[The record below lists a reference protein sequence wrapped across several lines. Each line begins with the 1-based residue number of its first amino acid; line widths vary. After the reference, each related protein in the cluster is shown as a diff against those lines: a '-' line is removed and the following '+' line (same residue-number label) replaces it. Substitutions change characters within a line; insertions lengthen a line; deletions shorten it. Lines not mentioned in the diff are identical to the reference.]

1 MKAWVCYLKTN
12 PHDHAIFG
20 VKVRELIE
28 LARAAGFEVVGETI
42 QLRLRPD
49 SRYLLGR
56 GKIAELRGLMKHGGA
71 EVAIFYDVLTS
82 SQKHN
87 ITIRLGK
94 EVIDRYDLTL
104 RIFESACSDRL
115 SKLQI
120 RLASLEKA
128 IPYEKLGASL
138 MFRRGRE
145 HPGPMSMGEY
155 AFHNTVAN
163 FYKMKSSVK
172 REIEAKRSEKLAQLK
187 KRKKLNIPTVCLAG
201 YYNAGKTSL
210 FNALTGLKRE
220 VRPTPFTTL
229 ASKYC
234 KADSPG
240 VPIMLVDTIGF
251 AMDLDPRL
259 IASFS
264 PTLDDIRLADIVL
277 LVVDMSDELAL
288 LRLRVKTCA
297 DTLASLGV
305 GNGRVLV
312 AANKIDKLNPDE
324 TEGKLTVIRQE
335 LGTCPVALISVK
347 DRKGIAELAQEIAD
361 RAGEI
366 RPKHL
371 VEAS

>member
-1 MKAWVCYLKTN
+1 MKAWICYLKTN
-12 PHDHAIFG
+12 PHDHVVFG
-20 VKVRELIE
+20 VKVRELTE

-42 QLRLRPD
+42 QLRSRPD

-56 GKIAELRGLMKHGGA
+56 GKIAEIRGLMKHRGA

-87 ITIRLGK
+87 ITTRLGK

-104 RIFESACSDRL
+104 RIFELASSDRL

-128 IPYEKLGASL
+128 IPYEKLRASL

-163 FYKMKSSVK
+163 LYKAKSSVN
-172 REIEAKRSEKLAQLK
+172 RQIEAKRSEKLAQLK
-187 KRKKLNIPTVCLAG
+187 KRKKLNIPTACLAG

-210 FNALTGLKRE
+210 FNALTGLNRE
-220 VRPTPFTTL
+220 VKSTPFTTL
-229 ASKYC
+229 ASKYYR
-234 KADSPG
+234 ADNPG
-240 VPIMLVDTIGF
+240 IPIMLVDTIGF

-264 PTLDDIRLADIVL
+264 LTLDDIRLADVVL

-288 LRLRVKTCA
+288 LKLRVKTCA
-297 DTLASLGV
+297 QTLASLGV
-305 GNGRVLV
+305 ANGRLLV
-312 AANKIDKLNPDE
+312 AANKMDKVSRDEIEARLN
-324 TEGKLTVIRQE
+324 VIREE
-335 LGTCPVALISVK
+335 LGSCPVVLVSA
-347 DRKGIAELAQEIAD
+347 RQRTGIAELAQEIAD
-361 RAGEI
+361 RAEGT
-366 RPKHL
+366 RPRL
-371 VEAS
+371 PIEA

>member
-1 MKAWVCYLKTN
+1 MKTN
-12 PHDHAIFG
+12 PHDHEVFK
-20 VKVRELIE
+20 VKVKELTE
-28 LARAAGFEVVGETI
+28 LAKAAGFEVVGETV

-56 GKIAELRGLMKHGGA
+56 GKIAELRGLMRHHGA
-71 EVAIFYDVLTS
+71 DVAVFYDVLTS

-87 ITIRLGK
+87 LTTRLGK

-104 RIFESACSDRL
+104 KIFEMASSDKL

-128 IPYEKLGASL
+128 IPYEKLKASI

-163 FYKMKSSVK
+163 LYKMKSSVK
-172 REIEAKRSEKLAQLK
+172 REIESKRSEKLAQLR
-187 KRKKLNIPTVCLAG
+187 KRKGLNVPTVCLAG

-229 ASKYC
+229 ASKYYR
-234 KADSPG
+234 ATNPG
-240 VPIMLVDTIGF
+240 HPIMLVDTIGF

-264 PTLDDIRLADIVL
+264 LTLDDIKLADVVL
-277 LVVDMSDELAL
+277 LVVDISDELDL

-297 DTLASLGV
+297 DILADLGISD
-305 GNGRVLV
+305 GKIIV
-312 AANKIDKLNPDE
+312 AANKTDK
-324 TEGKLTVIRQE
+324 IRPNELRGRVAVVREE
-335 LGTCPVALISVK
+335 LGACPIVLTSVK
-347 DRKGIAELAQEIAD
+347 DQSGIAELVQTIAE
-361 RAGEI
+361 RAKEV

-371 VEAS
+371 VEA

>member
-1 MKAWVCYLKTN
+1 VKAWVCYLKTN
-12 PHDHAIFG
+12 PHDHAVFG
-20 VKVRELIE
+20 MKVRELIE
-28 LARAAGFEVVGETI
+28 LARAAGFEVMGETI
-42 QLRLRPD
+42 QLRSRPD

-56 GKIAELRGLMKHGGA
+56 GKIAELRGLMKHRGA

-87 ITIRLGK
+87 ITTRLDK

-104 RIFESACSDRL
+104 RIFESASSDSL

-120 RLASLEKA
+120 RLASLEKE
-128 IPYEKLGASL
+128 IPYEKLRAAL

-163 FYKMKSSVK
+163 LYKMKSSVK
-172 REIEAKRSEKLAQLK
+172 LEIEAKRSEKLAQLK

-234 KADSPG
+234 KAGNPG

-264 PTLDDIRLADIVL
+264 LTLDDIRLADIVL

-288 LRLRVKTCA
+288 LKLRVRTCA
-297 DTLASLGV
+297 QTLASLGV
-305 GNGRVLV
+305 ANERILV
-312 AANKIDKLNPDE
+312 AANKMDKASSGEVDDRLA
-324 TEGKLTVIRQE
+324 VIRGE
-335 LGTCPVALISVK
+335 LGSCPVVLVSA
-347 DRKGIAELAQEIAD
+347 RQRTGMAGLAQEIAD
-361 RAGEI
+361 RAEET
-366 RPKHL
+366 RPKRL
-371 VEAS
+371 IEA